1 MPAMTQARDSNAL
14 GPWPAIAGVGLFVLV
29 THYVGIAAG
38 APLEF
43 LIIDTGLALVFLMAG
58 SIAWRRRPTS
68 GTGPILVLS
77 AALWSLGSYNPAQ
90 APGLWAVAFA
100 FEGWYD
106 VALAFLA
113 MTFPAAP
120 LNGTGRVVLATLA
133 TAFLARSA
141 GRLLL
146 ADPPRTYPEAFPDG
160 PVNPFAIFE
169 SRGAFEAVEVIGS
182 TVIVVAVIA
191 VAVIAVARLI
201 GSRSLARPVI
211 GPVIVASVV
220 AMTFAAVEAADTA
233 SATAFG
239 ASLLTIPEGIRGF
252 ADWLVPAGR
261 AVVPVA
267 FLIGTLRLRSVHGPM
282 AAVSAR
288 LARGEAVED
297 VDAALAAYIENR
309 ELAELLSG
317 QLAELRASRVRLVAA
332 GDEERRRIE
341 RALHDGA
348 QQHLTGIAM
357 RLEEARQMPG
367 IRPEGLERKLAGTA
381 AELRDAINELRE
393 LARGI
398 HPTILTEAGLQ
409 PAIATLARRSPVSV
423 DLHVT
428 LDGRLPLQTEVT
440 AYYVVAE
447 GLTNVARSSR
457 ATRAEVTVAL
467 RDSGLAIAVHDDG
480 VGGADPDAGSGIA
493 GLRDRVR
500 ALNGTFDLVSPPG
513 RGTRMAVWLPC
524 E

>member
-14 GPWPAIAGVGLFVLV
+14 GPWPAIAAVTLFVLV

-43 LIIDTGLALVFLMAG
+43 LIIDTGLALVFLVAG
-58 SIAWRRRPTS
+58 SVAWRRRPTS
-68 GTGPILVLS
+68 RTGPLLVVS

-90 APGLWAVAFA
+90 VPVLWAVAFA

-113 MTFPAAP
+113 LTFPAAA
-120 LNGTGRVVLATLA
+120 LDRAGRVVLTTLV

-146 ADPPRTYPEAFPDG
+146 ADPPRTYPDAFPDG
-160 PVNPFAIFE
+160 PSNPFALFE
-169 SRGAFEAVEVIGS
+169 SRGAFEAVEIVGS

-191 VAVIAVARLI
+191 VAVLAVSRLV

-220 AMTFAAVEAADTA
+220 AMAFAAVEAADTA
-233 SATAFG
+233 WATAFG
-239 ASLLTIPEGIRGF
+239 ASLLTIPDSIRGF

-267 FLIGTLRLRSVHGPM
+267 FLIGTLRLRSAHGPM

-288 LARGEAVED
+288 LARGEADEE
-297 VDAALAAYIENR
+297 VDAALGAYIENR
-309 ELAELLSG
+309 ELADLLMA

-357 RLEEARQMPG
+357 RLEEARRMTG
-367 IRPEGLERKLAGTA
+367 IEPERLELKLAETA

-398 HPTILTEAGLQ
+398 HPAILTESGLQ
-409 PAIATLARRSPVSV
+409 PAVATLARRSPIPV
-423 DLHVT
+423 DLQVS

-457 ATRAEVTVAL
+457 AARAEVTVER
-467 RDSGLAIAVHDDG
+467 RDGGLAIAVTDDG

-500 ALNGTFDLVSPPG
+500 ALNGTFSLESPPG
-513 RGTRMAVWLPC
+513 RGTRMQVWLPC